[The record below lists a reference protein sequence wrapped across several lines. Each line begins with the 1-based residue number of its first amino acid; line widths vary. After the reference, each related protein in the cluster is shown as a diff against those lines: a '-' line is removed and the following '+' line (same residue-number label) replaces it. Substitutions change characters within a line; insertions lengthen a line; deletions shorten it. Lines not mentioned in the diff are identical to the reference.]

1 MKVAGLKM
9 FDCVVGALVLIGA
22 LNWGL
27 VGVFGFDL
35 VARIFGEMTVV
46 TRLVYTVVGLAA
58 LYGRGGTFIS
68 EGRPMPEMG
77 VSFAED
83 K

>member
-58 LYGRGGTFIS
+58 LYDILTIKAIWKRWDIHFR
-68 EGRPMPEMG
+68 RP
-77 VSFAED
+77 AHA
-83 K
+83 